1 MTKSATANCKT
12 NGLSTAFG
20 NPPWLAPELD
30 SPAQR
35 AKWERTAA
43 KQSVFHFKFLGEPAP
58 QGSKVQTRWG
68 GLKEVSA
75 KIQPWRA
82 SIQYA
87 SAEQYK
93 GDPIAEPVALEVTF
107 ILPRAKN
114 HYGTGRNANKLKD
127 SAPRHHTKTPD
138 LDKLLRGLLDPLTV
152 RCGGNVL
159 IDDSQIVE
167 LKAVKRYVNEPDRTG
182 SESERTGCLVSIRI
196 LR

>member
-12 NGLSTAFG
+12 NGLNTAFG

-58 QGSKVQTRWG
+58 QGSKQITRWG

-75 KIQPWRA
+75 KIHPWRA
-82 SIQYA
+82 SVQYA
-87 SAEQYK
+87 CAEQFK

-138 LDKLLRGLLDPLTV
+138 VDKLLRGLLDPMTV

-159 IDDSQIVE
+159 SDDSVVVH
-167 LKAVKRYVNEPDRTG
+167 LNGSKRYAEANESSG
-182 SESERTGCLVSIRI
+182 ALVTIKV